1 MKGIILF
8 GGLQGG
14 GGLSETW
21 YLFGRGTLFFKSG
34 FLLAK
39 TDSRANTALVI

>member
-14 GGLSETW
+14 GPYQRHGI
-21 YLFGRGTLFFKSG
+21 YLGGALFFKNG